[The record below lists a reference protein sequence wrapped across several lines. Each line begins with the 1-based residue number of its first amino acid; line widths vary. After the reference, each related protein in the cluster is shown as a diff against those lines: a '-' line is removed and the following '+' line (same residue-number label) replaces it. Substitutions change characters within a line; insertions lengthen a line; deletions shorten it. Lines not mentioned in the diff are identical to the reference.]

1 VISKSERF
9 RAWAKANPE
18 YQKARKRAWDDA
30 NRERIRREALARY
43 YANKERITAQR
54 KDYRARNRPLLAELQ
69 ARRRLRTR
77 QAMLPTSPPETLR
90 PFYERA
96 AQLTAETGVPHQVDH
111 IVPLLGRNVC
121 GLHVWWNLQVMPK
134 AANQS
139 KGNR

>member
-1 VISKSERF
+1 MITKAERF
-9 RAWAKANPE
+9 RAWALANPE

-43 YANKERITAQR
+43 YANREQIAVQR
-54 KDYRARNRPLLAELQ
+54 REYRARSRPLLAELQ

-77 QAMLPTSPPETLR
+77 LAMLPTSPPETMR

-96 AQLTAETGVPHQVDH
+96 AELTATTGVLHQVDH

-121 GLHVWWNLQVMPK
+121 GLHVWWNLQVLAK